1 MRILIIRHAESL
13 NNTLSKISYESYIS
27 ERTSDGAITE
37 TGKKQVWVISLLYL
51 NIESSWHNL
60 I

>member
-37 TGKKQVWVISLLYL
+37 TGKKQV
-51 NIESSWHNL
+51 
-60 I
+60 